1 MRVPI
6 LLYIKWNDSKQFYEM
21 KEYLDELL
29 RLLRY
34 DSLYPPQEIA
44 LSKGVMNGNSI
55 LVTTPTSSG
64 KTLIGLMGMI
74 NILNKRKKVVY
85 LTPLKALATEKFN
98 EFNIIKNLSYYN
110 DRKIKIAIST
120 GDYDSSGSELID
132 KDIIIL
138 TNEKM
143 DSILRHDSNWINNVG
158 LFIIDEIHLLTERE
172 RGPTLEIILT
182 KIKLMP
188 QKPQIIGISATVSNS
203 DEVAEWLT
211 CESIQSNWRPTELI
225 EGVYNYGKVTMNNGT
240 SYDID
245 NIGILDNSTNAITS
259 LAMDSITNGGGQS
272 LVFAE
277 TRKRTVSLA
286 KKTSEIVS
294 KFLDKPSKQLA
305 QKTGVEILK
314 EGDDT
319 ELNRTLSSTVANG
332 VGFHHAGLGAKSRQ
346 IVEKAFRNGIVKI
359 LFATPT
365 LAAGVN
371 LPARRVIITS
381 IFRYDYEFGG
391 NVPMSVLQY
400 KQICGRAG
408 RPAYDKYGEAII
420 IADSRTNPE
429 DLYNHFV
436 LGVPEPIVSQLMDE
450 RALRVHVLGILASK
464 PKMLKSELLHFFEQ
478 TFLSKYQGSQTI
490 GFEIESLLTFLTNE
504 KLIIMRND
512 LLMPTKFGKRVS
524 LLYIDPKTGIKFK
537 KNLDSYKGNI
547 YDINNFSANR
557 YENNVINFLY
567 WICDCYDFYPKLTL
581 RQNETAHFQRL
592 FDKHKLDSYGLSN
605 YDYSLK
611 SLVILLEWL
620 DESSEANLNEK
631 IGVEPGDLHR
641 MVETTYWLLYCLY
654 EIAKLVERKDLLP
667 EINILRLRIK
677 HGVKSEL
684 IPLIQLEGI
693 GRIRARSLY
702 RAGITDVAMI
712 EKISESK
719 LGSIPKIGVK
729 LAKKLKSQI
738 KN

>member
-1 MRVPI
+1 
-6 LLYIKWNDSKQFYEM
+6 M

-29 RLLRY
+29 KSLKY
-34 DSLYPPQEIA
+34 DSLYPPQELA
-44 LSKGVMNGNSI
+44 LSKGVMNGNNV

-64 KTLIGLMGMI
+64 KTLIGLIGMI
-74 NILNKRKKVVY
+74 NILNMGKKVVY

-98 EFNIIKNLSYYN
+98 EFKIITDLSCFRN
-110 DRKIKIAIST
+110 RRVSIGIST
-120 GDYDSSGSELID
+120 GDYDSSGSELVD
-132 KDIIIL
+132 KDVIIL

-143 DSILRHDSNWINNVG
+143 DSILRHDPNWIYDVG

-211 CESIQSNWRPTELI
+211 CEPIQSNWRPTELI
-225 EGVYNYGKVTMNNGT
+225 EGVYNYGKVTMNDGT
-240 SYDID
+240 NYHID
-245 NIGILDNSTNAITS
+245 NIGISDNTTSAITS
-259 LAMDSITNGGGQS
+259 LAMDSITNDGGQS

-286 KKTSEIVS
+286 KKTSEIVA
-294 KFLDKPSKQLA
+294 KFLDKTSIKLA

-319 ELNRTLSSTVANG
+319 ELNRTLSSTVAKG

-381 IFRYDYEFGG
+381 IFRYDYQYGG

-450 RALRVHVLGILASK
+450 RALRVHVLGVIASK
-464 PKMLKSELLHFFEQ
+464 PKMLKSELLYFFEQ
-478 TFLSKYQGSQTI
+478 TFLSKYQENQTI
-490 GFEIESLLTFLTNE
+490 SFEIESLLTYLRDE

-512 LLMPTKFGKRVS
+512 LLIATKFGKRIS
-524 LLYIDPKTGIKFK
+524 LLYIDPKTGIQFK
-537 KNLDSYKGNI
+537 NNLDSYDGNK
-547 YDINNFSANR
+547 YDINDINSNKH
-557 YENNVINFLY
+557 ENNNVINFLY
-567 WICDCYDFYPKLTL
+567 WICDCYDFYPKLSL
-581 RQNETAHFQRL
+581 RQNETEYFQRL
-592 FDKHKLDSYGLSN
+592 FEKHKLGSYGLSN

-611 SLVILLEWL
+611 NLVILLEWI

-641 MVETTYWLLYCLY
+641 MVETTYWLLHCLY
-654 EIAKLVERKDLLP
+654 EIAKLIERKDLLP
-667 EINILRLRIK
+667 EINILRIRIR

>member
-1 MRVPI
+1 
-6 LLYIKWNDSKQFYEM
+6 M

-29 RLLRY
+29 KSLKY
-34 DSLYPPQEIA
+34 DSLYPPQELA
-44 LSKGVMNGNSI
+44 LSKGVMNGNNV

-74 NILNKRKKVVY
+74 NILNMGKKVVY

-98 EFNIIKNLSYYN
+98 EFKIITDLSCFRNRRVNIG
-110 DRKIKIAIST
+110 IST
-120 GDYDSSGSELID
+120 GDYDSSGSELVN
-132 KDIIIL
+132 KDVIIL

-143 DSILRHDSNWINNVG
+143 DSILRHDPNWIYNVG

-211 CESIQSNWRPTELI
+211 CEPIQSNWRPTELI
-225 EGVYNYGKVTMNNGT
+225 EGVYNYGKVTMNDGT
-240 SYDID
+240 NYDID
-245 NIGILDNSTNAITS
+245 NIGISDNSTSAITS
-259 LAMDSITNGGGQS
+259 LAMDSITNDGGQS

-286 KKTSEIVS
+286 KKTSEIVA
-294 KFLDKPSKQLA
+294 KFLDKTSIKLA

-319 ELNRTLSSTVANG
+319 ELNRTLSSTVAKG

-381 IFRYDYEFGG
+381 IFRYDYQYGG

-450 RALRVHVLGILASK
+450 RALRVHVLGVIASK
-464 PKMLKSELLHFFEQ
+464 PKMLKSELLYFFEQ
-478 TFLSKYQGSQTI
+478 TFLSKYQENQTI
-490 GFEIESLLTFLTNE
+490 SFEIESLLTYLRDE

-512 LLMPTKFGKRVS
+512 LLIATKFGKRIS
-524 LLYIDPKTGIKFK
+524 LLYIDPKTGIQFK
-537 KNLDSYKGNI
+537 NNLDSYDGNK
-547 YDINNFSANR
+547 YDINDINSNKH
-557 YENNVINFLY
+557 ENNNVINFLY
-567 WICDCYDFYPKLTL
+567 WICDCYDFYPKLSL
-581 RQNETAHFQRL
+581 RQNETEYFQRL
-592 FDKHKLDSYGLSN
+592 FEKHKLGSYGLSN

-611 SLVILLEWL
+611 NLVILLEWI

-654 EIAKLVERKDLLP
+654 EIAKLIERKDLLP
-667 EINILRLRIK
+667 EINILRIRIR

>member
-1 MRVPI
+1 
-6 LLYIKWNDSKQFYEM
+6 M

-29 RLLRY
+29 KSLKY
-34 DSLYPPQEIA
+34 DSLYPPQELA
-44 LSKGVMNGNSI
+44 LSKGVMNGNNV

-74 NILNKRKKVVY
+74 NILNKGKKVVY

-98 EFNIIKNLSYYN
+98 EFKVITDLSCFRNRRVNIG
-110 DRKIKIAIST
+110 IST
-120 GDYDSSGSELID
+120 GDYDSSGSELVD
-132 KDIIIL
+132 KDVIIL

-143 DSILRHDSNWINNVG
+143 DSILRHDPNWIYDVG

-203 DEVAEWLT
+203 DQVAEWLT
-211 CESIQSNWRPTELI
+211 CEPIQSNWRPTELI
-225 EGVYNYGKVTMNNGT
+225 EGVYNYGKVTMNDGT
-240 SYDID
+240 NYDID
-245 NIGILDNSTNAITS
+245 NIGISDNSTSGITS
-259 LAMDSITNGGGQS
+259 LAMDSITNDGGQS

-286 KKTSEIVS
+286 KKTSEIVA
-294 KFLDKPSKQLA
+294 KILDKNSIKLA

-319 ELNRTLSSTVANG
+319 ELNRTLSSTVAKG

-381 IFRYDYEFGG
+381 IFRYDYQYGG

-450 RALRVHVLGILASK
+450 RALRVHVLGVIASK
-464 PKMLKSELLHFFEQ
+464 PKMLKSELLYFFEQ
-478 TFLSKYQGSQTI
+478 TFLSKYQGNQIIS
-490 GFEIESLLTFLTNE
+490 FEIESLLTYLSDE

-512 LLMPTKFGKRVS
+512 LLIATKFGKRIS
-524 LLYIDPKTGIKFK
+524 LLYIDPKTGIQFK
-537 KNLDSYKGNI
+537 NNLDTYSGNKHNI
-547 YDINNFSANR
+547 HDINSNKH
-557 YENNVINFLY
+557 ENNVINFLY

-581 RQNETAHFQRL
+581 RQNETEYFQRL
-592 FDKHKLDSYGLSN
+592 FQKHKLGSYGLSN
-605 YDYSLK
+605 IDYTLK
-611 SLVILLEWL
+611 NLVILLEWI

-654 EIAKLVERKDLLP
+654 EIAKLIERKDLLP
-667 EINILRLRIK
+667 EINILRLRIR

-729 LAKKLKSQI
+729 LARKLKSQI
-738 KN
+738 RN

>member
-1 MRVPI
+1 
-6 LLYIKWNDSKQFYEM
+6 
-21 KEYLDELL
+21 
-29 RLLRY
+29 
-34 DSLYPPQEIA
+34 
-44 LSKGVMNGNSI
+44 LSKGVMNGNNV

-74 NILNKRKKVVY
+74 NILNMGKKVVY

-98 EFNIIKNLSYYN
+98 EFKIITDLSCFRNRRVNIG
-110 DRKIKIAIST
+110 IST

-132 KDIIIL
+132 KDVIIL

-143 DSILRHDSNWINNVG
+143 DSILRHDPNWIYDVG

-211 CESIQSNWRPTELI
+211 CEPIQSNWRPTELI
-225 EGVYNYGKVTMNNGT
+225 EGVYNYGKVTMNDGT
-240 SYDID
+240 NYHID
-245 NIGILDNSTNAITS
+245 NIGISDNTTSAITS
-259 LAMDSITNGGGQS
+259 LAMDSITNAGGQS

-286 KKTSEIVS
+286 KKTSEIVA
-294 KFLDKPSKQLA
+294 KFLDKTSIKLA

-319 ELNRTLSSTVANG
+319 ELNRTLSSTVAKG

-381 IFRYDYEFGG
+381 IFRYDYQYGG

-450 RALRVHVLGILASK
+450 RALRVHVLGVIASK
-464 PKMLKSELLHFFEQ
+464 PKMLKSELLYFFEQ
-478 TFLSKYQGSQTI
+478 TFLSKYQGNQTI
-490 GFEIESLLTFLTNE
+490 SFEIGSLLTYLRDE

-512 LLMPTKFGKRVS
+512 LLIATKFGKRIS
-524 LLYIDPKTGIKFK
+524 LLYIDPKTGIQFK
-537 KNLDSYKGNI
+537 NNLDSYDGNK
-547 YDINNFSANR
+547 YDINDINSNKH
-557 YENNVINFLY
+557 ENNNVVNFLY
-567 WICDCYDFYPKLTL
+567 WICDCYDFYPKLSL
-581 RQNETAHFQRL
+581 RQNETEYFQRL
-592 FDKHKLDSYGLSN
+592 FEKHKLGSYGLSN

-611 SLVILLEWL
+611 NLVILLEWI
-620 DESSEANLNEK
+620 DESTEANLNEK

-641 MVETTYWLLYCLY
+641 MVETTYWLLHCLY
-654 EIAKLVERKDLLP
+654 EIAKLIERKDLLP
-667 EINILRLRIK
+667 EINILRIRIR

>member
-1 MRVPI
+1 
-6 LLYIKWNDSKQFYEM
+6 
-21 KEYLDELL
+21 
-29 RLLRY
+29 
-34 DSLYPPQEIA
+34 
-44 LSKGVMNGNSI
+44 
-55 LVTTPTSSG
+55 
-64 KTLIGLMGMI
+64 
-74 NILNKRKKVVY
+74 
-85 LTPLKALATEKFN
+85 
-98 EFNIIKNLSYYN
+98 
-110 DRKIKIAIST
+110 
-120 GDYDSSGSELID
+120 
-132 KDIIIL
+132 
-138 TNEKM
+138 
-143 DSILRHDSNWINNVG
+143 
-158 LFIIDEIHLLTERE
+158 
-172 RGPTLEIILT
+172 
-182 KIKLMP
+182 

-211 CESIQSNWRPTELI
+211 CEPIQSNWRPTELI
-225 EGVYNYGKVTMNNGT
+225 EGVYNYGKVTMNDGT
-240 SYDID
+240 NYDID
-245 NIGILDNSTNAITS
+245 NIGISDNSSSAITS
-259 LAMDSITNGGGQS
+259 LAMDSITNDGGQS

-286 KKTSEIVS
+286 KKTSEIVA
-294 KFLDKPSKQLA
+294 KFLDKTSIKLA

-381 IFRYDYEFGG
+381 IFRYDYQYGA

-450 RALRVHVLGILASK
+450 RALRVHVLGVIASK
-464 PKMLKSELLHFFEQ
+464 PKMLKSELLYFFEQ
-478 TFLSKYQGSQTI
+478 TFLSKYQGNQSI
-490 GFEIESLLTFLTNE
+490 SFEIESLLTYLSDE

-512 LLMPTKFGKRVS
+512 LLIATKFGKRIS
-524 LLYIDPKTGIKFK
+524 LLYIDPKTGIQFK
-537 KNLDSYKGNI
+537 KNLDSYNGNK
-547 YDINNFSANR
+547 YDINSNNPNNH
-557 YENNVINFLY
+557 ENNVINFLY
-567 WICDCYDFYPKLTL
+567 WICDCYDFYPKLSL
-581 RQNETAHFQRL
+581 RQNETEYFQRL
-592 FDKHKLDSYGLSN
+592 FEKHKLGSYGLSN

-611 SLVILLEWL
+611 NLVILLEWI

-641 MVETTYWLLYCLY
+641 MVETTYWLIYCLY
-654 EIAKLVERKDLLP
+654 EIAKLIERKDLLP
-667 EINILRLRIK
+667 EINKLRLRIR

-684 IPLIQLEGI
+684 IPLIQLEG
-693 GRIRARSLY
+693 
-702 RAGITDVAMI
+702 
-712 EKISESK
+712 
-719 LGSIPKIGVK
+719 
-729 LAKKLKSQI
+729 
-738 KN
+738 